1 MFSMKEE
8 SILPVRI
15 PKRIIISISL
25 QIILLASAVILHISG
40 SITQA
45 YNWYVFRNFCIFLCT
60 AVFCA
65 SDLRKRILLLVFSCA
80 SFVFL
85 GCRTLIDFFRG
96 EQWWM
101 GFQSQDIL
109 FALHS
114 VALSMLMLYSGAML
128 YVCTVKR
135 KKTADKSPAALKTTD
150 TQNASGNASLQ
161 IASLCL
167 YIICMAFYLYCEL
180 NRLAFMRG
188 RVYMDYFILY
198 TPSYPALFGS
208 ISYCMPFALCAFLA
222 TLPKKKLAFA
232 TLTVYLLSAVPQ
244 LIIGI
249 RNPFILNALFI
260 FLYYFIRDYL
270 GDKKHWLGRW
280 ELCSA
285 AALLPFVCIGLSVLN
300 YTREGISPES
310 SNVFSM
316 IIDLFYRQGASFWTL
331 CIGHAV
337 LPILPGVKR
346 NFTFGSM
353 IDYILYGRI
362 GRMLFG
368 TTALPSGN
376 SAELATR
383 SHSLSHAISYAG
395 HTGYLEGHGLG
406 SSYILEV
413 FSDYGY
419 AGIIIFNLLLGAFL
433 LYCMDTVRKGWFTR
447 TLILLFLGNLF
458 FIPRAGATEWFSFL
472 IHIHFWLVILTC
484 QIGGRILS
492 SIKIRLQ
499 NSGQRKNTS

>member
-8 SILPVRI
+8 SILPIRVPLRV
-15 PKRIIISISL
+15 IISFSL
-25 QIILLASAVILHISG
+25 QIMLLACAVTLHISG
-40 SITQA
+40 SITKV
-45 YNWYVFRNFCIFLCT
+45 YNWYVFRNFCIFLC
-60 AVFCA
+60 AVVFCA
-65 SDLRKRILLLVFSCA
+65 SDLRKRILLLAFFCT
-80 SFVFL
+80 SFIFL

-96 EQWWM
+96 EQWWI
-101 GFQSQDIL
+101 GFQPQDIL
-109 FALHS
+109 FALNS
-114 VALSMLMLYSGAML
+114 VALSMLMLYAGAIL
-128 YVCTVKR
+128 YICTVKPKR
-135 KKTADKSPAALKTTD
+135 AADKSLAAPKTTD
-150 TQNASGNASLQ
+150 AQNACSTASLQ
-161 IASLCL
+161 ITALCL
-167 YIICMAFYLYCEL
+167 YIICMAFYLYCEFDK
-180 NRLAFMRG
+180 LAFMHG

-222 TLPKKKLAFA
+222 ALPKKKLAFA
-232 TLTVYLLSAVPQ
+232 ALTVYLLSAVPQ

-260 FLYYFIRDYL
+260 FLYCFIRDYL
-270 GDKKHWLGRW
+270 GDTKRWLGRW
-280 ELCSA
+280 EICA
-285 AALLPFVCIGLSVLN
+285 TAALLPFACIGLSVLN

-310 SNVFSM
+310 SNVFSL

-331 CIGHAV
+331 CVGHAV

-383 SHSLSHAISYAG
+383 SHSLSHAISFAG

-419 AGIIIFNLLLGAFL
+419 AGIIIFSLLLGVFL
-433 LYCMDTVRKGWFTR
+433 LYCMDAVRKGWFTR

-458 FIPRAGATEWFSFL
+458 FIPRGGATEWFSFL
-472 IHIHFWLVILTC
+472 IHIHFWLVIFAC
-484 QIGGRILS
+484 QLGGRVLS
-492 SIKIRLQ
+492 WIKIRLQ
-499 NSGQRKNTS
+499 SNGQQKKRS